1 MFYAQDITAS
11 SLITNTRNR
20 KKQFY
25 QSQQPLNQDDSAS
38 SYKNSYLYPF
48 VSLEILA
55 NISNTNKMLIEKIHY
70 LLCMKYKYKVKSRF
84 LVNSTIIISRNGEKE
99 ISWDKFYSI
108 FHLFRLTFNNVYLS
122 TNCPI
127 FMSEI
132 KQRKCYF

>member
-55 NISNTNKMLIEKIHY
+55 NISNLVLLAKETSTQVGHLISQSYLFSTGFFKHY
-70 LLCMKYKYKVKSRF
+70 LDFRTSILLC
-84 LVNSTIIISRNGEKE
+84 
-99 ISWDKFYSI
+99 
-108 FHLFRLTFNNVYLS
+108 
-122 TNCPI
+122 
-127 FMSEI
+127 
-132 KQRKCYF
+132 

>member
-70 LLCMKYKYKVKSRF
+70 LLCMKYKYEELINIIFVSF

-99 ISWDKFYSI
+99 IS
-108 FHLFRLTFNNVYLS
+108 
-122 TNCPI
+122 
-127 FMSEI
+127 
-132 KQRKCYF
+132 

>member
-70 LLCMKYKYKVKSRF
+70 LLCMKYKYFDLQLINIIFVSF

-99 ISWDKFYSI
+99 IS
-108 FHLFRLTFNNVYLS
+108 
-122 TNCPI
+122 
-127 FMSEI
+127 
-132 KQRKCYF
+132 

>member
-70 LLCMKYKYKVKSRF
+70 LLCMKYKYNAKFINIIFVSF

-99 ISWDKFYSI
+99 IS
-108 FHLFRLTFNNVYLS
+108 
-122 TNCPI
+122 
-127 FMSEI
+127 
-132 KQRKCYF
+132 

>member
-70 LLCMKYKYKVKSRF
+70 LLCMKYKYKAKSGHLINIIFVSF

-99 ISWDKFYSI
+99 IS
-108 FHLFRLTFNNVYLS
+108 
-122 TNCPI
+122 
-127 FMSEI
+127 
-132 KQRKCYF
+132 